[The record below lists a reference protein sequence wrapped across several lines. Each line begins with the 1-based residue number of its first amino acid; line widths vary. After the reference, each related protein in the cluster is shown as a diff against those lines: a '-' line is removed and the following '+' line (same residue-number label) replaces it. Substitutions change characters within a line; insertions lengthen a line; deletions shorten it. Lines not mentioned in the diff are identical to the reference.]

1 MNIFRKLK
9 NLFFSNALVLT
20 NEVKKIDIKGLAK
33 KSKIELEKIGRKIGI
48 EFDRR
53 FTKDNLIK
61 FIIKQNKKL

>member
-33 KSKIELEKIGRKIGI
+33 KSTIELEKIGRKIGI
-48 EFDRR
+48 ELDRR
-53 FTKDNLIK
+53 FTKDKLIK
-61 FIIKQNKKL
+61 LIKKQNKKL

>member
-48 EFDRR
+48 ELDRR
-53 FTKDNLIK
+53 FTKDKLIK
-61 FIIKQNKKL
+61 LIKKKNKKL

>member
-20 NEVKKIDIKGLAK
+20 NEVKKIDIIGLAK

-48 EFDRR
+48 ELDRR
-53 FTKDNLIK
+53 FTKDKLIK
-61 FIIKQNKKL
+61 LIKKQNKKL